1 MSKCVRDCSQEI
13 RARKHRFRTAT
24 YCVGLG
30 LCICAM
36 VTLFP
41 SCADFWVDPKLTSV
55 AVSPASAS
63 VAVGKTAQLSAVGGY
78 DDGTSKKLNSV
89 SWSSSDSS
97 VATVST
103 GGLLVG
109 VSGGTATITAT
120 ELDQSGTASAMVTL
134 TNVESI
140 VVEPSSASIRAGET
154 QAFTATAI
162 LNDGTSVDAT
172 TAVTWR
178 SSDTNV
184 AKIGSTGMAIGNSV
198 STTQSTMISAT
209 SGNIVSNNVVLTVS
223 P

>member
-1 MSKCVRDCSQEI
+1 MSNCVRDCSQQ
-13 RARKHRFRTAT
+13 RTRSYGPRTAA
-24 YCVGLG
+24 YYVVLG
-30 LCICAM
+30 LCCFAM

-41 SCADFWVDPKLTSV
+41 SCADFWVNPKLTSV
-55 AVSPASAS
+55 AISPSSAS

-78 DDGTSKKLNSV
+78 DDGTSKTLTSV

-103 GGLLVG
+103 SGLLMG

-120 ELDQSGTASAMVTL
+120 KLDQSGTASAMVTL

-140 VVEPSSASIRAGET
+140 VVAPSSASIRGGET
-154 QAFTATAI
+154 QAFSATAI

-198 STTQSTMISAT
+198 SGTQSTMITAM